1 MALPGTVAAMR
12 VRHACPGSSVMD
24 KQESKWTY
32 LSGWASIAVII
43 LVMYAA
49 SKYFGF

>member
-1 MALPGTVAAMR
+1 MALPGTVAAIAFVVPR
-12 VRHACPGSSVMD
+12 PGSSVMD